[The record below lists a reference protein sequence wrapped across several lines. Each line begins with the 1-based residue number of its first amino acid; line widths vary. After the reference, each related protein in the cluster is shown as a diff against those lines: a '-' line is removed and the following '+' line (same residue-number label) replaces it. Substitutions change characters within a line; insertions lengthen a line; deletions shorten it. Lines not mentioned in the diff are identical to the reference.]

1 MIVQRSFKGF
11 VKNDHSMREKRIVEN
26 NRSTIIALKNGS
38 IQMIILRQ
46 EDRRDKT
53 NR

>member
-1 MIVQRSFKGF
+1 MIVQRFVKGF

-26 NRSTIIALKNGS
+26 DRSTIIAPRNGS
-38 IQMIILRQ
+38 IQKIILRQ

-53 NR
+53 NP